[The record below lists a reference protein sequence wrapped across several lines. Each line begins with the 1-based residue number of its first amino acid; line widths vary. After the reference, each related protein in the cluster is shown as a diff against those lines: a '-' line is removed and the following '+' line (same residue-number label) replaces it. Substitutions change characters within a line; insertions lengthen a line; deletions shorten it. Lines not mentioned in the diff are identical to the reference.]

1 MNRRIAARI
10 SVLAL
15 GVVLAGAALSMPKG
29 DTRGPAATTPATDRD
44 GDRRL
49 ERAEHRRHGHHRR
62 HGMARAIRL
71 DTDGDGRVSTIEAK
85 SSRWGE
91 HFADI
96 DRNRDGYLVR
106 SELGAAAEQRRRE
119 FAAKRAQRFESKFS
133 SADGNRDGRL
143 SRAEVEANWPHRAR
157 AFAFLDEDRDGY
169 LVRADLM
176 PQRRR

>member
-1 MNRRIAARI
+1 MNRRNTARI

-15 GVVLAGAALSMPKG
+15 GVVLAGAALSMPKS
-29 DTRGPAATTPATDRD
+29 DTPVPAAATPAADRD

-49 ERAEHRRHGHHRR
+49 ERAEHRRHRNHHR
-62 HGMARAIRL
+62 HGMVGAIRL
-71 DTDGDGRVSTIEAK
+71 DTDGDGRISTIEAQ

-91 HFADI
+91 RFAEI

-106 SELGAAAEQRRRE
+106 SELEAAGAQRRHE

-133 SADGNRDGRL
+133 AADGNRDGRL
-143 SRAEVEANWPHRAR
+143 SRAEVEANWPRRAR

-169 LVRADLM
+169 LVRSDLA

>member
-15 GVVLAGAALSMPKG
+15 GVALAGTALSMPN
-29 DTRGPAATTPATDRD
+29 DNAQVPAAATPAADRGGD
-44 GDRRL
+44 GRL
-49 ERAEHRRHGHHRR
+49 EKAGQRRHRHHRR
-62 HGMARAIRL
+62 HGMARVIRL
-71 DTDGDGRVSTIEAK
+71 DTDGDGRISTIEAA

-91 HFADI
+91 RFADI

-106 SELGAAAEQRRRE
+106 SELDAAAEQRRRE
-119 FAAKRAQRFESKFS
+119 FAAKRAQRFEAKFS
-133 SADGNRDGRL
+133 EADGNRDGRL

-169 LVRADLM
+169 LVRTDLA
-176 PQRRR
+176 PRHRR

>member
-15 GVVLAGAALSMPKG
+15 GVALAGAALSMPRNG
-29 DTRGPAATTPATDRD
+29 IQVPAAATPAAARD
-44 GDRRL
+44 GDGRL
-49 ERAEHRRHGHHRR
+49 EKAEHRRHRHHRR

-71 DTDGDGRVSTIEAK
+71 DTDGDGRISTIEAA
-85 SSRWGE
+85 SSRLGE
-91 HFADI
+91 RFADI
-96 DRNRDGYLVR
+96 DGNRDGYLVR
-106 SELGAAAEQRRRE
+106 SELDAAAEQRRRE
-119 FAAKRAQRFESKFS
+119 FAAKRAQRFEAKFS
-133 SADGNRDGRL
+133 AADGNRDGRL

-169 LVRADLM
+169 LVRADLT